1 MVLNTALLS
10 SIVEIGIL
18 GTIAGMLMV
27 FLALILI
34 ALILAQFKHL
44 GNLGKKNEAPP
55 VVENKVVVEEERKVQ
70 SNQEDELELVAVIT
84 AAIAASMNTTSDKLV
99 VKSLRRVSSNKSAWN
114 ATGRHENIHNN
125 LY

>member
-18 GTIAGMLMV
+18 GTISGMLMV

-34 ALILAQFKHL
+34 ALIIAQFKHFD
-44 GNLGKKNEAPP
+44 NLGKKKEMP
-55 VVENKVVVEEERKVQ
+55 VVKNKVVVEEESQ
-70 SNQEDELELVAVIT
+70 EQASEEDELELVAVIT

-114 ATGRHENIHNN
+114 ATGRHENLHNN